1 MILAE
6 EKKKVEVELREV
18 KAREVKAIGSAA
30 VAIVLIPVSLAANL
44 FKSLVG
50 IFSPWVCTDLL
61 CYCVGN
67 SFENSL
73 SIVYIFFVHFC
84 YFSDIWVDHCPEAWT
99 NNERSGNQLVEHPK
113 IKMQ

>member
-61 CYCVGN
+61 CYCFGLGIR
-67 SFENSL
+67 SKTRYLL
-73 SIVYIFFVHFC
+73 SIYFLYTFVIFQIFGLIIALKLGLTMKDLEI
-84 YFSDIWVDHCPEAWT
+84 S
-99 NNERSGNQLVEHPK
+99 
-113 IKMQ
+113 